1 MAASKKTLSSTKKI
15 SKIKDDEVGFAVSN
29 MDLKAD
35 PIKDFYIYANGTWLK
50 NHKIPEDKVSFGS
63 FNQLYEKNQMALKEI
78 LESCSKKTKR
88 TPIEAMCGDFY
99 KSFMDTKTIEKE
111 KVSPIEPYLEVA
123 KNIKSPKDAI
133 KAAAQLD
140 RIGIQSFLGGSNSF
154 LPRKSMPDKKD
165 SSTYAFY
172 INQGGLSL
180 PDRTYYLD
188 KKFEKVLSKY
198 SKHLETMFRLFGY
211 STKDAVSARDA
222 VLSIEREL
230 ASASRSRAD
239 LRDQE
244 KNYNKISVK
253 ELVRKHKNFDF
264 QLYLKTLKVPSV
276 DYVIV
281 GQPEFLQRL
290 DKMLKEEAPS
300 TLSFYLQWKV
310 MNYFS
315 PYLHEKIANENF
327 SFFRKTLVGQAEQ
340 EPRWKRAVT
349 LIDATIGEA
358 LGSLYVE
365 KYFSDE
371 TRRRMEVMLED
382 IKEVFKDSLE
392 NLPWM
397 TQETKKRAL
406 LKFSKFRAKIG
417 HPEKFRDY
425 RNVKIDKKHL
435 INNIVSASSF
445 EIQRQ
450 ITRIGKKV
458 DRKEWMMTPPTVNA
472 YFNPSGNEIV
482 FPAGIIQPPFFN
494 PDLDDAVNYGAI
506 GGVIAHEITHGFDD
520 QGRQYDEEGN
530 LKNWWGKSD
539 LKKFNDAAESVAKLY
554 GSKESVP
561 GFNVDGKLTL
571 GENIADLGA
580 IKIAF
585 EALERRLERNPKL
598 NKKIDG
604 FTPEQRFFLSW
615 ANIWRGLTREEEAK
629 RRVTIDPHAP
639 NHLRG
644 SLPPMNHPKFEE
656 TFGGKKQRTEKIGVW

>member
-1 MAASKKTLSSTKKI
+1 M
-15 SKIKDDEVGFAVSN
+15 
-29 MDLKAD
+29 
-35 PIKDFYIYANGTWLK
+35 
-50 NHKIPEDKVSFGS
+50 
-63 FNQLYEKNQMALKEI
+63 
-78 LESCSKKTKR
+78 
-88 TPIEAMCGDFY
+88 
-99 KSFMDTKTIEKE
+99 
-111 KVSPIEPYLEVA
+111 
-123 KNIKSPKDAI
+123 
-133 KAAAQLD
+133 
-140 RIGIQSFLGGSNSF
+140 
-154 LPRKSMPDKKD
+154 
-165 SSTYAFY
+165 
-172 INQGGLSL
+172 
-180 PDRTYYLD
+180 
-188 KKFEKVLSKY
+188 
-198 SKHLETMFRLFGY
+198 
-211 STKDAVSARDA
+211 
-222 VLSIEREL
+222 
-230 ASASRSRAD
+230 
-239 LRDQE
+239 
-244 KNYNKISVK
+244 
-253 ELVRKHKNFDF
+253 
-264 QLYLKTLKVPSV
+264 KTLKVPPV

-290 DKMLKEEAPS
+290 DKMMKEEDPS

-310 MNYFS
+310 MNYFA
-315 PYLHEKIANENF
+315 PYLHEKIADENF
-327 SFFRKTLVGQAEQ
+327 RFFRKTLVGQAEQ

-371 TRRRMEVMLED
+371 TRKRMEVMLED
-382 IKEVFKDSLE
+382 IKEVFKDRLE

-406 LKFSKFRAKIG
+406 LKFSKFRAKVG
-417 HPEKFRDY
+417 HAEKFREY

-445 EIQRQ
+445 EIERQ
-450 ITRIGKKV
+450 ISRVGKKV

-482 FPAGIIQPPFFN
+482 FPAGIIQPPFFS

-520 QGRQYDEEGN
+520 QGRQYDEDGN

-561 GFNVDGKLTL
+561 GFKVDGKLTL

-580 IKIAF
+580 IRIAF
-585 EALERRLERNPKL
+585 EALERHLERNPKL

-615 ANIWRGLTREEEAK
+615 ANIWRGLMREEEAK

-644 SLPPMNHPKFEE
+644 SLPPVNHPKFEE
-656 TFGGKKQRTEKIGVW
+656 TFGGKKSRAEKIGVW